1 MSLLGAVHVCLGE
14 PREGRAGLAPG
25 RGGGVGVGEVGG
37 DLRLRLGVHDVLEVV
52 VEEHLEGFSDLLG
65 VRDCLDGGRSL
76 TLAVGDDGAVQF
88 RTGGGGGGGDQR
100 YEDVVIVHQLAR
112 SHVAISEVPT
122 RNLLTS
128 AASHA
133 GAGSPGGP
141 GGVDHQSVPAHR
153 LQLSPLVQSGPLS
166 LVQLLHY

>member
-25 RGGGVGVGEVGG
+25 RGGGVGEVRG
-37 DLRLRLGVHDVLEVV
+37 DLRLRLGVNDVLEVV

-65 VRDCLDGGRSL
+65 VRDYLDGGRSL

-88 RTGGGGGGGDQR
+88 RTGGGDQR

-128 AASHA
+128 AGSHA

-141 GGVDHQSVPAHR
+141 GGVDHQSVPANR